1 LFCWTSPESSLTH
14 CCSNTAF
21 RLHSTRITSQEPRS
35 GAKVS
40 HTVLICDDAI
50 FMRTMV
56 GDILQQAGFEIVGE
70 AETGLQAVEKYKQLR
85 PDLVTMD
92 IVMPDMGGIDA
103 VREITR
109 FDPQAKILMCSAMGQ
124 QALVVEAIQA
134 GARDFVVKPFQ
145 PSRVL
150 EAVPR
155 VLA

>member
-1 LFCWTSPESSLTH
+1 MRAGW
-14 CCSNTAF
+14 A
-21 RLHSTRITSQEPRS
+21 TRETD
-35 GAKVS
+35 VS

-50 FMRTMV
+50 LMRTMV
-56 GDILQQAGFEIVGE
+56 GDILQSAGFEIVGE

-103 VREITR
+103 VREIMKV
-109 FDPQAKILMCSAMGQ
+109 DPQAKILMCSAMGQ

-150 EAVPR
+150 EAVQR
-155 VLA
+155 VLR